1 MAPRRHAGALLA
13 AAAATAVVLT
23 LVRGRSGILK
33 AASAPPITAIYAQRA
48 GIAQAMLGDAGPLN
62 LPALR

>member
-23 LVRGRSGILK
+23 LVRGRSGFLK
-33 AASAPPITAIYAQRA
+33 AACGPPITDIWAQRA
-48 GIAQAMLGDAGPLN
+48 GIAQAMQGDAGPLN
-62 LPALR
+62 LPALQ